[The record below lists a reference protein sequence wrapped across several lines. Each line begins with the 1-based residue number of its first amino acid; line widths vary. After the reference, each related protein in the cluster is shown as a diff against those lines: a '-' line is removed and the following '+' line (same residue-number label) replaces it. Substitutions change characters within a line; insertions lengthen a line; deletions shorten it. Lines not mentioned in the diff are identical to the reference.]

1 VAAMTEHDW
10 YAYLRLPPEATTGDI
25 EQAVERLS
33 RQASALAV
41 TAPERSQLLRE
52 TIRAIKRDL
61 LSGPESRPCHDAPR
75 SQCPAS
81 PRPAPPAGPSV
92 PPAPALPQ
100 LAPPAPAPP
109 APPVIAPAPPAPG
122 GQGAGSRLAR
132 FLRTGWTC
140 PGCGKGA
147 VPSDKFCTKC
157 GTPIRP
163 IQPEAGSE
171 RDRAPRPPSVCP
183 RCANPLGALDV
194 FCSMCGARR

>member
-1 VAAMTEHDW
+1 MAAMTGHDW
-10 YAYLRLPPEATTGDI
+10 YAYLQLPPEATAGDV

-33 RQASALAV
+33 RQASALAA

-61 LSGPESRPCHDAPR
+61 LSGPQRRPRHAAPD
-75 SQCPAS
+75 
-81 PRPAPPAGPSV
+81 
-92 PPAPALPQ
+92 PQ
-100 LAPPAPAPP
+100 PLAPPAPPAAPAPAASAPP
-109 APPVIAPAPPAPG
+109 APVRPVPLPPAPVPSAPA
-122 GQGAGSRLAR
+122 GQGTGSRLAR

-140 PGCGKGA
+140 PACGKGA

-163 IQPEAGSE
+163 LHPETASE
-171 RDRAPRPPSVCP
+171 RDGAPRPRTVCP
-183 RCANPLGALDV
+183 RCANPLGPLDV